1 MVAEGVRSWEPRAE
15 LLRSTF
21 EPRQAEVLEQV
32 LENSGL
38 WIPREDFADLKQAVR
53 DLTVSH
59 HSALRRLDRVESAIE
74 QLTQAQQRSEQRLDR
89 VEAAIERLTEAQQ
102 RSEERLGRVEA
113 AIERLTEA
121 QQCSEERLGRVEAA
135 IERLA
140 EAQQRT
146 EQALGK
152 LSYAV
157 EQLQKQVGGLSDR
170 FGGDIEDTAAGVLY
184 AVLTSDLGWK
194 IPQLGRQWQTW
205 GDGPEEVDV
214 FGQAQDPTKPGEI
227 VWIVGEAKFNLTERE
242 VSRFVKKVERA
253 RKHLEGEVFPVCFCY
268 RVRPEVQQ
276 AVLDAGLR
284 LAFSSMKLLS
294 PYPHERVN
302 SPWERSTAE
311 R

>member
-32 LENSGL
+32 FENSGL

-89 VEAAIERLTEAQQ
+89 VEAAIERLAEAQQ
-102 RSEERLGRVEA
+102 RTEQRLD
-113 AIERLTEA
+113 
-121 QQCSEERLGRVEAA
+121 RVEAA

-146 EQALGK
+146 EERVAELAQAQERTEQALGK
-152 LSYAV
+152 LSYAI

-170 FGGDIEDTAAGVLY
+170 FGGDIKDTAAGVLY
-184 AVLTSDLGWK
+184 AILTSDLGWK

-205 GDGPEEVDV
+205 GGEPEEVDV